1 MKEKKQLSIENV
13 LREFK
18 RRGYIYDILN
28 QGIHIRV
35 YHSGLVFEV
44 YPTTGTWYV
53 QNGNIKG
60 KTILALYDYINS
72 LGADTAL
79 NRKTIKTKS
88 KKIESK
94 KEESGIETFNRF
106 NRLMEENRNSK
117 AYLLSH

>member
-13 LREFK
+13 VREFK

-53 QNGNIKG
+53 QNGNVKG
-60 KTILALYDYINS
+60 KTILSLYDYINS

-79 NRKTIKTKS
+79 NRKTIKTKY
-88 KKIESK
+88 KKIEYET
-94 KEESGIETFNRF
+94 EEETFNR
-106 NRLMEENRNSK
+106 LMKENRNSK

>member
-13 LREFK
+13 VREFK

-53 QNGNIKG
+53 QNGNVKG
-60 KTILALYDYINS
+60 KTILSLYDYINS
-72 LGADTAL
+72 LGADTVL
-79 NRKTIKTKS
+79 N
-88 KKIESK
+88 KIESK
-94 KEESGIETFNRF
+94 KEESEIETFNR
-106 NRLMEENRNSK
+106 LMKEDRNSK

>member
-13 LREFK
+13 VREFK

-28 QGIHIRV
+28 QGIHIRI

-53 QNGNIKG
+53 QNGNVKG
-60 KTILALYDYINS
+60 KTILSLYDYINS
-72 LGADTAL
+72 LGADTVL
-79 NRKTIKTKS
+79 RKTNKTKFTKTKS
-88 KKIESK
+88 NKTES
-94 KEESGIETFNRF
+94 EIETFNR
-106 NRLMEENRNSK
+106 LMNENRNSK

>member
-13 LREFK
+13 VREFK

-53 QNGNIKG
+53 QNGNVKG
-60 KTILALYDYINS
+60 KTILSLYDYINS
-72 LGADTAL
+72 LGADTVL
-79 NRKTIKTKS
+79 RKTNKTKS
-88 KKIESK
+88 N
-94 KEESGIETFNRF
+94 KEESEIETFNR
-106 NRLMEENRNSK
+106 LMKENRNSK

>member
-13 LREFK
+13 VREFK

-44 YPTTGTWYV
+44 YPTTGTWYA
-53 QNGNIKG
+53 QNGNVKG
-60 KTILALYDYINS
+60 KTILSLYDYING

-79 NRKTIKTKS
+79 SRKTIKTKS

-94 KEESGIETFNRF
+94 KEESEIETFNR
-106 NRLMEENRNSK
+106 LMKENRNSK
-117 AYLLSH
+117 EYLLSH

>member
-13 LREFK
+13 VREFK

-53 QNGNIKG
+53 QNGNVKG
-60 KTILALYDYINS
+60 KTILSLYDYINS
-72 LGADTAL
+72 LGADTNL
-79 NRKTIKTKS
+79 SKRTIKTKS
-88 KKIESK
+88 KKEEFK
-94 KEESGIETFNRF
+94 KEESEIETFNR
-106 NRLMEENRNSK
+106 LMKENRNSK

>member
-13 LREFK
+13 VREFK

-35 YHSGLVFEV
+35 YHGGLVFEV

-53 QNGNIKG
+53 QNSNVKG
-60 KTILALYDYINS
+60 KTILSLYDYINS
-72 LGADTAL
+72 LGADTVL
-79 NRKTIKTKS
+79 RKTNKT
-88 KKIESK
+88 ESK
-94 KEESGIETFNRF
+94 KIETFNR
-106 NRLMEENRNSK
+106 LMNENRNSK

>member
-13 LREFK
+13 VREFK

-53 QNGNIKG
+53 QNGNVKG
-60 KTILALYDYINS
+60 KTILSLYDYINS
-72 LGADTAL
+72 LGADTVL
-79 NRKTIKTKS
+79 NKTKS
-88 KKIESK
+88 KK
-94 KEESGIETFNRF
+94 EESEIETFNR
-106 NRLMEENRNSK
+106 LMKENRNSK

>member
-13 LREFK
+13 VREFK

-53 QNGNIKG
+53 QNGNVKG
-60 KTILALYDYINS
+60 KTILSLYDYINS
-72 LGADTAL
+72 LGADTVL
-79 NRKTIKTKS
+79 RKTNKT
-88 KKIESK
+88 ESK
-94 KEESGIETFNRF
+94 KEEIETFNR
-106 NRLMEENRNSK
+106 LMNKNRNSK

>member
-13 LREFK
+13 VREFK

-44 YPTTGTWYV
+44 YPTTGTWYTD
-53 QNGNIKG
+53 GNVKG
-60 KTILALYDYINS
+60 KTILSLYDYINS
-72 LGADTAL
+72 LGADTVL
-79 NRKTIKTKS
+79 SKRTSKTKPS
-88 KKIESK
+88 KTKPKKTES
-94 KEESGIETFNRF
+94 EIETFNR
-106 NRLMEENRNSK
+106 LMKENRNSK

>member
-13 LREFK
+13 VREFK

-28 QGIHIRV
+28 QGIHIRI

-53 QNGNIKG
+53 QNGNVKG
-60 KTILALYDYINS
+60 KTILSLYDYINS
-72 LGADTAL
+72 LGADTVL

-88 KKIESK
+88 NKIKSK
-94 KEESGIETFNRF
+94 KEESEIETFNR
-106 NRLMEENRNSK
+106 LMKENRNSK

>member
-1 MKEKKQLSIENV
+1 MKEKKQLSIENIV
-13 LREFK
+13 REFK

-53 QNGNIKG
+53 RNGNIKG

-72 LGADTAL
+72 LGADTVL
-79 NRKTIKTKS
+79 RKTIKTKS

-94 KEESGIETFNRF
+94 KEKSKIETFNR
-106 NRLMEENRNSK
+106 LMKENRNSK

>member
-13 LREFK
+13 VREFK

-72 LGADTAL
+72 LGADTVL
-79 NRKTIKTKS
+79 RKTNKTKS
-88 KKIESK
+88 KKEKSK
-94 KEESGIETFNRF
+94 IETFNR
-106 NRLMEENRNSK
+106 LMKENKNSR

>member
-13 LREFK
+13 VREFK

-28 QGIHIRV
+28 QDIHIRI

-53 QNGNIKG
+53 RNGNVKG
-60 KTILALYDYINS
+60 KTILSLYDYINS

-79 NRKTIKTKS
+79 NGKTIKTKY
-88 KKIESK
+88 KKIKSK
-94 KEESGIETFNRF
+94 KEETF
-106 NRLMEENRNSK
+106 NRLMKKNRNSK

>member
-13 LREFK
+13 VREFK

-28 QGIHIRV
+28 QGIHIRI

-53 QNGNIKG
+53 QYGNVKG
-60 KTILALYDYINS
+60 KTILSLYDYINS

-79 NRKTIKTKS
+79 SRRTIKTKS
-88 KKIESK
+88 KKMESK
-94 KEESGIETFNRF
+94 KEESEIETFNR
-106 NRLMEENRNSK
+106 LMKENKNSK

>member
-1 MKEKKQLSIENV
+1 MKEKKQLSTENV

-53 QNGNIKG
+53 QNGNVKG
-60 KTILALYDYINS
+60 KTILSLYDYIHS

-79 NRKTIKTKS
+79 NKRTIKAKS
-88 KKIESK
+88 NKTESK
-94 KEESGIETFNRF
+94 KEESEIETFNR
-106 NRLMEENRNSK
+106 LMKENRNSK

>member
-1 MKEKKQLSIENV
+1 MKEKKQLSIENI
-13 LREFK
+13 LRGFK

-53 QNGNIKG
+53 QNGNVKG

-72 LGADTAL
+72 LGADTVL
-79 NRKTIKTKS
+79 RKTNKTKS
-88 KKIESK
+88 N
-94 KEESGIETFNRF
+94 KEESEIETFNR
-106 NRLMEENRNSK
+106 LMKENRNSK

>member
-13 LREFK
+13 VREFK

-44 YPTTGTWYV
+44 YPTAGTWYV
-53 QNGNIKG
+53 QNGNVKG
-60 KTILALYDYINS
+60 KTILSLYDYINC

-79 NRKTIKTKS
+79 SRKTIKTKS

-94 KEESGIETFNRF
+94 KEESEIETFNR
-106 NRLMEENRNSK
+106 LMKENRNSK
-117 AYLLSH
+117 EYLLSH

>member
-53 QNGNIKG
+53 QNGNVKG

-72 LGADTAL
+72 LGADTVL
-79 NRKTIKTKS
+79 RKTNKTKS
-88 KKIESK
+88 N
-94 KEESGIETFNRF
+94 KEESEIETFNR
-106 NRLMEENRNSK
+106 LMKENRNSK

>member
-13 LREFK
+13 VREFK

-53 QNGNIKG
+53 QNGNVKG
-60 KTILALYDYINS
+60 KTILTLYDYINS
-72 LGADTAL
+72 LGADTNL
-79 NRKTIKTKS
+79 SKRIIKTKS
-88 KKIESK
+88 KKEEFK
-94 KEESGIETFNRF
+94 KEESEIETFNR
-106 NRLMEENRNSK
+106 LMKENRNRK
-117 AYLLSH
+117 AYLLSR

>member
-79 NRKTIKTKS
+79 S

-94 KEESGIETFNRF
+94 KEESGIETFNR
-106 NRLMEENRNSK
+106 LMEENRNSK